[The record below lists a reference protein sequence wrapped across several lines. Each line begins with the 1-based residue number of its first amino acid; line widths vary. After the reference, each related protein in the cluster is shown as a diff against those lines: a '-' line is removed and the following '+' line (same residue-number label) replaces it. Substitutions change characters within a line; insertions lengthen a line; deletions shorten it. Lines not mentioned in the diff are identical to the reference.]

1 MERTITVK
9 GVGKVSAS
17 PDNIEISI
25 TVSSVNKNYKTAV
38 DTANKKL
45 SALRDA
51 LEKTGFERER
61 LKTVRFDVHAVHKYK
76 NSENVFVG
84 YSVDHSLSLELDMDK
99 ELLASTID
107 ALSGCDADTNFNIRF
122 TVKDKDALKSK
133 LLRAAAENA
142 RENALILCEASG
154 VTLGELIKIN
164 YSWSE
169 LNICSPTAYSMG
181 ERLRGVCNEA
191 AADIT
196 PEDINLSDSA
206 EFVWEIS

>member
-17 PDNIEISI
+17 PDIIEISI
-25 TVSSVNKNYKTAV
+25 TVCAADMDYKTAV
-38 DTANKKL
+38 DISNKRL
-45 SALRDA
+45 SALRNA
-51 LEKTGFERER
+51 LEKTGFDKER
-61 LKTVRFDVHAVHKYK
+61 LKTVRYDVHAVHQYK
-76 NSENVFVG
+76 NNENVFMG
-84 YSVDHSLSLELDMDK
+84 YGVNHSLKLELDMDK
-99 ELLASTID
+99 ELLAKTID

-122 TVKDKDALKSK
+122 TVKDKDALTARLLKS
-133 LLRAAAENA
+133 AAENA
-142 RENALILCEASG
+142 KENALILCEASG
-154 VTLGELIKIN
+154 VALGTLLKIN

-181 ERLRGVCNEA
+181 ERLRGVCND

-196 PEDINLSDSA
+196 PEDIDLSDSA